1 MKRGS
6 MLLAAVLVAL
16 LMAWLA
22 ARTSLYTVSERET
35 AVILEFGRPVASR
48 TEPGLYVKMP
58 FIQEVHTLPKT
69 LRFWSGTGDDTLEDL
84 PTADGKKIDVDVW
97 AVWRITDPV
106 QFVEVLRTVE
116 NGESRVKQFVRSVAR
131 DTITG
136 YSLAEVVRSTDRKL
150 TYTLLDDADFDAADA
165 GAPDM
170 LAEVQEELSRGATE
184 KIEMGRKKIVDEIKA
199 AVQERLADKESH
211 GRPAVAGETGRGIE
225 LVDLGLSRIDFVP
238 EVREAAF
245 NRQIALMESIAA
257 RYTNEGERRRQEI
270 LNRTQAEV
278 RRIEGEG
285 QQEANVLR
293 GKVDAEITDAYA
305 AAMDEAG
312 EYFFF
317 YRTLEAYSTALSG
330 RTRLIL
336 TTDSELFRLLK
347 GADALPEVSEAAAVR
362 EAELETAGRAEGE

>member
-1 MKRGS
+1 MTRGRW
-6 MLLAAVLVAL
+6 LLGIAIAAL
-16 LMAWLA
+16 LLGWLA

-35 AVILEFGRPVASR
+35 AVILQFGRPVASR
-48 TEPGLYVKMP
+48 TEPGLYAKVP

-69 LRFWSGTGDDTLEDL
+69 LRFWSGTGADTLEDL

-131 DTITG
+131 DTMTG

-150 TYTLLDDADFDAADA
+150 TYTLLDDAAFESDDA

-170 LAEVQEELSRGATE
+170 LAEVQQELSQGAAE
-184 KIEMGRKKIVDEIKA
+184 KIEVGRKKIVDEIKD
-199 AVQERLADKESH
+199 AVQERLADK
-211 GRPAVAGETGRGIE
+211 ETGRGIE
-225 LVDLGLSRIDFVP
+225 LVDLGISRIDFVP

-257 RYTNEGERRRQEI
+257 RYTNEGERRGQEI

-285 QQEANVLR
+285 QQEANVIR
-293 GKVDAEITDAYA
+293 GKVDAEITEAYA
-305 AAMDEAG
+305 TAMEEAG
-312 EYFFF
+312 EYYFF
-317 YRTLEAYSTALSG
+317 YRTLETYKVALSG

-347 GADALPEVSEAAAVR
+347 SADALPEVGEAAD
-362 EAELETAGRAEGE
+362 LGN

>member
-1 MKRGS
+1 MTRGRW
-6 MLLAAVLVAL
+6 LLGIALVAL
-16 LMAWLA
+16 LLGWLA

-35 AVILEFGRPVASR
+35 AVILQFGRPVASR
-48 TEPGLYVKMP
+48 TEPGLYAKLP

-69 LRFWSGTGDDTLEDL
+69 LRFWSGTGADTLEDL

-131 DTITG
+131 DTITS
-136 YSLAEVVRSTDRKL
+136 YSLAEVVRSTDREL
-150 TYTLLDDADFDAADA
+150 TYTLLDDADFDAADE

-170 LAEVQEELSRGATE
+170 LAEVQAELSRGAAE
-184 KIEMGRKKIVDEIKA
+184 KIDVGRKKIVDEIKA
-199 AVQERLADKESH
+199 AVQERLADRGSH

-225 LVDLGLSRIDFVP
+225 LVDLGISRIDFVP

-285 QQEANVLR
+285 QQAANVLR

-305 AAMDEAG
+305 AAMEEAG
-312 EYFFF
+312 EYYFF
-317 YRTLEAYSTALSG
+317 YRTLETYTAALSG

-347 GADALPEVSEAAAVR
+347 SADALPGASGVEAVR
-362 EAELETAGRAEGE
+362 EAGLESAGQEE